1 MASFTRRAKAD
12 AETPTIVTRV
22 LAATERLIERGERYT
37 DISVQQILAEAGVSR
52 ATFYAH
58 FRDKTDLIVRLTADL
73 RQRLLEMAQG
83 WDPTA
88 GEDGADRYTR
98 FFADVIALHRR
109 KGLMLAALREV
120 ASYEQT
126 VRDFYTADLEGFD
139 QAVLST
145 LVEQQH
151 SGKTPADL
159 DAAAASR
166 VIVWGGGQAIARH
179 IEVDDGGGDAA
190 FARELGHIWWYGAYR
205 RPPRT
210 NSLRSRRK

>member
-12 AETPTIVTRV
+12 PGTPAVESRI

-37 DISVQQILAEAGVSR
+37 EISVQQILTEAGVSR

-83 WDPTA
+83 WDPAA

-109 KGLMLAALREV
+109 KGFVLAALREV
-120 ASYEQT
+120 ASYDQT
-126 VRDFYTADLEGFD
+126 VRGFYTADLEGFD
-139 QAVLST
+139 QAVLRT
-145 LVEQQH
+145 LVEQQQ

-179 IEVDDGGGDAA
+179 IEVDNGDGDAA

-205 RPPRT
+205 RPPA
-210 NSLRSRRK
+210 NNLIEEPKK